1 MSLLTRISDA
11 VKDAMRA
18 RAKVELGTLRLI
30 MSEIKRVEID
40 ERVEM
45 TDERI
50 ITVLNRMV
58 KQRRESVRQFSDAGR
73 KDLVDKEQAEI
84 DLIDTFLPEK
94 LSDEAVVAAVD
105 AAIAAAGAESMRDM
119 GKVMGALQSQL
130 SGQADMAAVS
140 ALVRTRLA

>member
-1 MSLLTRISDA
+1 M
-11 VKDAMRA
+11 
-18 RAKVELGTLRLI
+18 
-30 MSEIKRVEID
+30 
-40 ERVEM
+40 
-45 TDERI
+45 
-50 ITVLNRMV
+50 